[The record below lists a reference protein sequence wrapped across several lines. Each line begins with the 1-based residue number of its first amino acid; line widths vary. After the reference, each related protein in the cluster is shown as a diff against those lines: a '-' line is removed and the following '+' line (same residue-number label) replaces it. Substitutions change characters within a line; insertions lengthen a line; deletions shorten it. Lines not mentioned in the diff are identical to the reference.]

1 MAVLCQSTDLQLQLW
16 NQNLVLNS
24 KSNNLWL
31 EVLSLWPLLRPSIA
45 AFDTAEADVSCLF
58 VCFSCVLGSRR
69 KLLKQSLG
77 PGEDTDPLK
86 ALLSPRLSEPL
97 GPLGW
102 PTGLDPFPTLP
113 FPFPRADLH
122 SCALVRFEGG
132 GGRPPLTCHSS
143 TIQAWSPY
151 VLVPLCFRLFLVLIL
166 WGFFVG

>member
-1 MAVLCQSTDLQLQLW
+1 M
-16 NQNLVLNS
+16 
-24 KSNNLWL
+24 
-31 EVLSLWPLLRPSIA
+31 
-45 AFDTAEADVSCLF
+45 
-58 VCFSCVLGSRR
+58 
-69 KLLKQSLG
+69 KQSLG

-132 GGRPPLTCHSS
+132 GPGPLSHATRPLSRHGPPMF
-143 TIQAWSPY
+143 WSPY
-151 VLVPLCFRLFLVLIL
+151 VFVCFWF
-166 WGFFVG
+166 

>member
-122 SCALVRFEGG
+122 SCAHVRFEGG
-132 GGRPPLTCHSS
+132 GARPPLTCHSS

>member
-58 VCFSCVLGSRR
+58 VCFSGVLGSRR
-69 KLLKQSLG
+69 KLLNQSLG

-132 GGRPPLTCHSS
+132 GGQAPSHMPLVHYPGMVPQCFGPPMFS
-143 TIQAWSPY
+143 
-151 VLVPLCFRLFLVLIL
+151 
-166 WGFFVG
+166 FVFGLG